1 MASESQQ
8 GQGPERFW
16 SRRPA
21 EPLRLAVEYPGY
33 GLHNGTPNPESIEAR
48 KRDTCKVGCY
58 EGCWKHRAP
67 AACLFIMEVA
77 WRLFSRKRIG
87 HDLTHTPVSCEEWW
101 SMPFSHWLHFC
112 VWAWGSKGTD
122 RHVMAPT
129 MDPGSWFD
137 IAREE
142 TANSAMD
149 FILDHLQW
157 PVDRGHGAGC
167 RRCHILLHL
176 AAVDTCRLS
185 SYLQNTRYYIH
196 MYIYILLYMYIIIH
210 ICILYIHIY
219 YILYIFYII

>member
-1 MASESQQ
+1 
-8 GQGPERFW
+8 
-16 SRRPA
+16 
-21 EPLRLAVEYPGY
+21 
-33 GLHNGTPNPESIEAR
+33 
-48 KRDTCKVGCY
+48 
-58 EGCWKHRAP
+58 
-67 AACLFIMEVA
+67 
-77 WRLFSRKRIG
+77 
-87 HDLTHTPVSCEEWW
+87 
-101 SMPFSHWLHFC
+101 MPFSHWLHFC
-112 VWAWGSKGTD
+112 VWACGSKGTD

-167 RRCHILLHL
+167 PRCHILLRL

-196 MYIYILLYMYIIIH
+196 ICIYILLYMYIIIH

>member
-1 MASESQQ
+1 
-8 GQGPERFW
+8 
-16 SRRPA
+16 
-21 EPLRLAVEYPGY
+21 
-33 GLHNGTPNPESIEAR
+33 
-48 KRDTCKVGCY
+48 
-58 EGCWKHRAP
+58 
-67 AACLFIMEVA
+67 
-77 WRLFSRKRIG
+77 
-87 HDLTHTPVSCEEWW
+87 
-101 SMPFSHWLHFC
+101 MPFSHWLHFC

-176 AAVDTCRLS
+176 AAADTCRLS
-185 SYLQNTRYYIH
+185 SYLQNTRYYIYIYYYIIYIYTLYIVYIYT
-196 MYIYILLYMYIIIH
+196 YIYISRCSIVCYSCIETPKENGQDSVMIFGRSIGTGPAMAIAATPGLAGGICMIYI
-210 ICILYIHIY
+210 
-219 YILYIFYII
+219 